1 MEEYPGRV
9 DRRHPIGNVL
19 DAIGDSVRIAH
30 LVPTLHSDGPE
41 IGLVDL
47 AQAAP
52 EVGID
57 LVVIALAN
65 TSDTSQVSALR
76 RLGVP
81 VDELG
86 LAPWD
91 PRAVPRLSRVLRDRR
106 ATLLHT
112 HLPPADVAGA
122 AAALR
127 CRLPVVS
134 TLHRVENQPADRV
147 DRLKRTA
154 RILARQR
161 FMSRTIAISQVQ
173 REWYRRISGSDANL
187 VVVPNGVIDPG
198 PVDEAVRERKRAS
211 LAVDPDGLLALNTA
225 PMRRSHGH
233 ELLLDAIELLPDGNP
248 LVLALAGDGP
258 LRPWLESRVAASD
271 ELAARVQFVRRHDDP
286 AGLLAASDVMLHTGR
301 YGAAPTALLRAM
313 AAGVPAIATRV
324 GGVPEIVTSGTGIL
338 VPLSAGPIADAL
350 VTLGTD
356 PVRRQQMGAAA
367 RARFLAEFEAV
378 GWARRLTAVYE
389 SVLDRGASKA
399 S

>member
-1 MEEYPGRV
+1 M
-9 DRRHPIGNVL
+9 
-19 DAIGDSVRIAH
+19 RIAH
-30 LVPTLHSDGPE
+30 LVPSLHPEGPE
-41 IGLVDL
+41 IGLIDL

-52 EVGID
+52 EVGMD
-57 LVVIALAN
+57 LVVIALAS

-91 PRAVPRLSRVLRDRR
+91 PRAVPRLSRVLRDRG

-147 DRLKRTA
+147 DRFKRTA

-173 REWYRRISGSDANL
+173 REWYRRLSGSDANL
-187 VVVPNGVIDPG
+187 VVVPNGVTDPG
-198 PVDEAVRERKRAS
+198 PIDAAARERRRA
-211 LAVDPDGLLALNTA
+211 AFDVGPDGVLALTTA
-225 PMRRSHGH
+225 PMRRSQGH

-248 LVLALAGDGP
+248 LVFALAGDGP

-271 ELAARVQFVRRHDDP
+271 VLAARVQFVRRHDDP
-286 AGLLAASDVMLHTGR
+286 AGLLAASDVVLHTAR

-324 GGVPEIVTSGTGIL
+324 GGVPEIVSAGTGIL

-350 VTLGTD
+350 VALATD
-356 PVRRQQMGAAA
+356 ADRRHRMGVAAQ
-367 RARFLAEFEAV
+367 ARFRAEFEAV
-378 GWARRLTAVYE
+378 GWARRLSAVYE
-389 SVLDRGASKA
+389 SVLEPRASKA

>member
-1 MEEYPGRV
+1 M
-9 DRRHPIGNVL
+9 
-19 DAIGDSVRIAH
+19 RIAH
-30 LVPTLHSDGPE
+30 LVPTLHPDGPE

-47 AQAAP
+47 ARAAP
-52 EVGID
+52 QVEMD
-57 LVVIALAN
+57 LVVVALAS
-65 TSDTSQVSALR
+65 TSDTTQISALR

-91 PRAVPRLSRVLRDRR
+91 PRAVPRLARVLRDRGV
-106 ATLLHT
+106 TLLHT
-112 HLPPADVAGA
+112 HLPPADVVGA

-134 TLHRVENQPADRV
+134 TLHRVENQPADRI
-147 DRLKRTA
+147 DRFKRTA

-173 REWYRRISGSDANL
+173 REWYRGLSGAGSGQKL
-187 VVVPNGVIDPG
+187 VVVPNGVTDPG
-198 PVDEAVRERKRAS
+198 PVDPAERQRRRTALGVGDGEV
-211 LAVDPDGLLALNTA
+211 LAVSTA
-225 PMRRSHGH
+225 PMRRDQGH
-233 ELLLDAIELLPDGNP
+233 ELLLEALESLPDGIS
-248 LVLALAGDGP
+248 LVVALAGDGP

-378 GWARRLTAVYE
+378 GWARRLTAVYG

>member
-1 MEEYPGRV
+1 
-9 DRRHPIGNVL
+9 
-19 DAIGDSVRIAH
+19 
-30 LVPTLHSDGPE
+30 
-41 IGLVDL
+41 
-47 AQAAP
+47 
-52 EVGID
+52 
-57 LVVIALAN
+57 
-65 TSDTSQVSALR
+65 
-76 RLGVP
+76 
-81 VDELG
+81 
-86 LAPWD
+86 
-91 PRAVPRLSRVLRDRR
+91 VPRLSRVLRDRR